1 MRKVI
6 IMFALAMGIITAN
19 AQENVTVETTN
30 GSEQPTLTKEVY
42 PQKEADGDLYHGLSR
57 KLTFDRMIPPHGLEV
72 TYDKTVHVI
81 FPAEVRYVDLGSP
94 DLIAGKADGAENI
107 IRVKATVR
115 NFPNET
121 NMSVITEDGSFYT
134 FNVKYAAE
142 PLLLNVEMCDFIHDG
157 STVNRPNNAQ
167 EIYLKELGS
176 ESPML
181 ELELGADDY
190 LTKPFHLAELNARVK
205 SVIRRRQAKGD
216 VSITMGNLLLYPD
229 KRQVEVG
236 GVPLQL
242 NRKEFDLLYYFI
254 VNPDRVINKMSL
266 AESVWGD
273 NIDQVDSLD
282 FIYSQVKNLR
292 RKLKQAEATVELKA
306 VYGFGYK
313 LSEV

>member
-1 MRKVI
+1 MKILIVEDEPDLRETIRISLVKEHFV
-6 IMFALAMGIITAN
+6 
-19 AQENVTVETTN
+19 VETAADYFSALDKVN
-30 GSEQPTLTKEVY
+30 DYDYDCILLDIMLPVGSGL
-42 PQKEADGDLYHGLSR
+42 DLLRELKRLRRSDSVLIISA
-57 KLTFDRMIPPHGLEV
+57 KDSLD
-72 TYDKTVHVI
+72 DK
-81 FPAEVRYVDLGSP
+81 
-94 DLIAGKADGAENI
+94 
-107 IRVKATVR
+107 
-115 NFPNET
+115 
-121 NMSVITEDGSFYT
+121 
-134 FNVKYAAE
+134 
-142 PLLLNVEMCDFIHDG
+142 VEG
-157 STVNRPNNAQ
+157 
-167 EIYLKELGS
+167 
-176 ESPML
+176 
-181 ELELGADDY
+181 LELGADDY